1 MQREREASLVN
12 NVLTKMPVHAKKEIV
27 TRSNGFSARY
37 GYSL

>member
-12 NVLTKMPVHAKKEIV
+12 NVPTKMPVHAKKEIV
-27 TRSNGFSARY
+27 TRFNHLSARN